1 MERYRSQPEAAPN
14 LNRYPYAYPITYRF
28 IMAAIR
34 EGAHRKL
41 PKKLQ
46 RYKNGWDRWVK
57 KRNIAFIYFS
67 SPAVEDEIGCMYGY
81 GINSRSAEP
90 NRREAV
96 RDHVKT
102 FIEMLRENCSPRLQ
116 SIFPLDE
123 ILLDKPQTSISL
135 QRRADAISLAQG
147 GIKFQ
152 VLPLFNSGLEP
163 KDIVATTNIHYSS
176 VVSVIKREVKKE

>member
-67 SPAVEDEIGCMYGY
+67 SPAVEDEVGYMYGY
-81 GINSRSAEP
+81 GMNSRSIEP
-90 NRREAV
+90 NRRAAV
-96 RDHVKT
+96 SDHVKT

-123 ILLDKPQTSISL
+123 VLLHKPQTLISL
-135 QRRADAISLAQG
+135 QRRANAISIARRR
-147 GIKFQ
+147 
-152 VLPLFNSGLEP
+152 SC
-163 KDIVATTNIHYSS
+163 
-176 VVSVIKREVKKE
+176 